1 MSSSDLTARA
11 RIRDAAITLFAE
23 RGIGPATIRDIALK
37 AGVSSGLL
45 RHHFGSKE
53 GLRDA
58 CDEFALERMAYL
70 RGTLLS
76 RTGASDAAFV
86 GAVNPES
93 MRLQLYL
100 VRSMMDGSPAAE
112 LMFHK
117 MVEVGEEWITDQKIE
132 TRDPRIYS
140 AALVA
145 MKMGMFVMR
154 DQLGRVLDLDLDR
167 PANHARLLRASME
180 IFSQPLADSVTADQ
194 AYEALDR
201 LITSEES

>member
-154 DQLGRVLDLDLDR
+154 DQLGRVLDLDLDQ
-167 PANHARLLRASME
+167 PANHARLLRAAME